1 MKKTLCAVLCRRAN
15 LPRSLDSGAGR
26 NHYLRTDLRTT
37 QSGDLL
43 YAEGV
48 GKMPAAD
55 LGAGDDAAGAMA
67 AMEAIQPLPSVNI
80 HPRRDTHRMTAS

>member
-1 MKKTLCAVLCRRAN
+1 MKKTLCAVLSRRAN
-15 LPRSLDSGAGR
+15 LPRSLDSGAGS
-26 NHYLRTDLRTT
+26 NHYLRTR

-43 YAEGV
+43 YVEGV
-48 GKMPAAD
+48 GKIPAAD

-80 HPRRDTHRMTAS
+80 HPRRDTRRMTAS